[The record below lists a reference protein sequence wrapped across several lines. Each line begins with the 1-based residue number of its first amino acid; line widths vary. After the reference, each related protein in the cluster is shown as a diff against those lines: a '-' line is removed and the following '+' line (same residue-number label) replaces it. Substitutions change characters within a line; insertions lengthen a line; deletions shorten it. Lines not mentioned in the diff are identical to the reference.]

1 MTLHG
6 GEGMKKVGILPNLEK
21 DKDFAVTNRLLQ
33 YLKLKECQPRLSMKV
48 AKLAGLEE
56 YGCLEEEL
64 YRDSDFLISLGG
76 DGTLLGVGRKS
87 APYGTPILG
96 INLGTLGFLTAEE
109 KNHAEYAI
117 DKVLAGDYKME
128 KRMMLQATIATDM
141 ERIEGILALNDICI
155 TRGLLYK
162 ILEFNIYVN
171 EEYVDTLR
179 ADGVIICTPT
189 GSTAYNLSAGGPVLK
204 ADAQIIAI
212 TPISAHTLTSRSIV
226 VSADDVVTVEI
237 NPREEADFT
246 VSADGQDAWTLTGKK
261 VVQVKRAKEYAS
273 IIKTNPQS
281 FYDVLRQKLSR

>member
-1 MTLHG
+1 MLHG

-21 DKDFAVTNRLLQ
+21 DKYFAVTNRLLQ
-33 YLKLKECQPRLSMKV
+33 YLKLKECQPRLSMKA

>member
-1 MTLHG
+1 M
-6 GEGMKKVGILPNLEK
+6 
-21 DKDFAVTNRLLQ
+21 
-33 YLKLKECQPRLSMKV
+33 
-48 AKLAGLEE
+48 EE

-226 VSADDVVTVEI
+226 V
-237 NPREEADFT
+237 
-246 VSADGQDAWTLTGKK
+246 
-261 VVQVKRAKEYAS
+261 
-273 IIKTNPQS
+273 
-281 FYDVLRQKLSR
+281 

>member
-1 MTLHG
+1 MLYG
-6 GEGMKKVGILPNLEK
+6 GDAMRKVGILPNLEK
-21 DKDFAVTNRLLQ
+21 DKGFAVTKRLLQ
-33 YLKLKECQPRLSMKV
+33 YLKLKGCQPYLSMKA

-128 KRMMLQATIATDM
+128 KRMMLRAAIAKDQ

-261 VVQVKRAKEYAS
+261 VVQVKKAREYAS